1 MLNKEWN
8 EKWINRARKEF
19 ENFKADIQNLGTL
32 TVIDWRNQDGSGN
45 WRVRYILDGCRL
57 IITGDLGSA
66 VFRRAEPYT
75 LEHCSTM
82 LKNLS
87 YEAGKC
93 QADGSRSGEGIYSWS
108 YSYIEQDLKGYFKD
122 YYSPEDKGLEGEEK
136 ANYNEEVE
144 ELIADLCESAD
155 DDGIHVTE
163 EHMDRL
169 SRISDGY
176 ASWEDAVSISNCGKQ
191 YSVHFIAWLVGLKM
205 ICDQYIHEFVDKVC
219 LSSCDLNGCRISAWK
234 CPKLLSYSNE
244 EIAVKRWSREDI
256 RACLESE
263 GYHTAES
270 DIDAVID
277 TGYLDALND
286 CTDADWQI
294 IYDAIAEAVRRGD
307 ITRE

>member
-108 YSYIEQDLKGYFKD
+108 YSYIEQDLND
-122 YYSPEDKGLEGEEK
+122 AHILEVLGRVHNTLFNVGSYLATDASLFEEK
-136 ANYNEEVE
+136 PEW
-144 ELIADLCESAD
+144 L
-155 DDGIHVTE
+155 DGHI
-163 EHMDRL
+163 
-169 SRISDGY
+169 
-176 ASWEDAVSISNCGKQ
+176 
-191 YSVHFIAWLVGLKM
+191 
-205 ICDQYIHEFVDKVC
+205 
-219 LSSCDLNGCRISAWK
+219 NGIL
-234 CPKLLSYSNE
+234 P
-244 EIAVKRWSREDI
+244 
-256 RACLESE
+256 
-263 GYHTAES
+263 
-270 DIDAVID
+270 
-277 TGYLDALND
+277 
-286 CTDADWQI
+286 
-294 IYDAIAEAVRRGD
+294 
-307 ITRE
+307 